1 MSVNWARQSLARLA
15 QGQSAALVTIVATEG
30 SAPRDA
36 GTKMVVWADGQAG
49 TIGGGN
55 LEHQVADQARKM
67 LAAQQSFAVQDYP
80 LGPLLAQCCGGR
92 VRLLIERVEAA
103 SLDWL
108 TDAARRLDADQP
120 FELRTRFSPGML
132 RKTVRP
138 VAASQPETAGVTL
151 DGAPATARGDRP
163 GEGHELVERSDAP
176 RPPVLLFG
184 AGHVGQAVARALEPL
199 PFRLSWFDT
208 RPETAEFAGVVVGT
222 PAELAAAAM
231 GAGPDAF
238 ILILTHDHNLDYALT
253 SAALAGGAFG
263 YLGLIGSDTKK
274 ARFLGRLRRD
284 GFADAAL
291 QRLTCPIGLPVLKN
305 KAPEVIAV
313 SVAADLLLRA
323 ESARRER
330 VKEFELASL

>member
-1 MSVNWARQSLARLA
+1 MSNWARQSLARLA
-15 QGQSAALVTIVATEG
+15 LGEPAALVTILATEG
-30 SAPRDA
+30 SSPRDA
-36 GTKMVVWADGQAG
+36 GTKMVVWSEGQVG

-67 LAAQQSFAVQDYP
+67 LAAGEAFAVQDYP

-92 VRLLIERVEAA
+92 VRLLIERVDVAA
-103 SLDWL
+103 LDWL

-120 FELRTRFSPGML
+120 FELRTRFSPGRL
-132 RKTVRP
+132 RKTIKP
-138 VAASQPETAGVTL
+138 VAASQPDAAAVML
-151 DGAPATARGDRP
+151 DGKAATSRGDRP

-184 AGHVGQAVARALEPL
+184 AGHVGRAVARALEPL

-208 RPETAEFAGVVVGT
+208 RPETAEIPGVIVGS

-231 GAGPDAF
+231 GAGEDAF
-238 ILILTHDHNLDYALT
+238 VLILTHDHNLDYALT
-253 SAALAGGAFG
+253 SAALAGGSFG

-284 GFADAAL
+284 GFADIVL
-291 QRLTCPIGLPVLKN
+291 QRLTCPIGLPILKN
-305 KAPEVIAV
+305 KAPEVIAI
-313 SVAADLLLRA
+313 SVAADLLMRA
-323 ESARRER
+323 QDARRER
-330 VKEFELASL
+330 VKDLELASL

>member
-1 MSVNWARQSLARLA
+1 MSNWARYALA
-15 QGQSAALVTIVATEG
+15 QLGQGQPVALVTILAVEG

-55 LEHQVADQARKM
+55 LEHQVAGQARKM
-67 LAAQQSFAVQDYP
+67 LLSQVHFALQDYP

-92 VRLLIERVEAA
+92 VRLLIERLDGGAV
-103 SLDWL
+103 DWL

-120 FELRTRFSPGML
+120 FEVRTRFNPGAL
-132 RKTVRP
+132 SKTIAP
-138 VAASQPETAGVTL
+138 VAASSP
-151 DGAPATARGDRP
+151 DGATITLAGEPATARGARP
-163 GEGHELVERSDAP
+163 VLGDVLVEPQDLP

-199 PFRLSWFDT
+199 PFRLAWYDT
-208 RPETAEFAGVVVGT
+208 RLETADIPGVKVGA

-231 GAGPDAF
+231 GAGQDAY
-238 ILILTHDHNLDYALT
+238 ILVMTHDHNLDYALT

-274 ARFLGRLRRD
+274 ARFLSRLRKD
-284 GFADAAL
+284 GFGDGTVA
-291 QRLTCPIGLPVLKN
+291 RVTCPIGLPHLKN

-313 SVAADLLLRA
+313 SVAADLLMRLEA
-323 ESARRER
+323 ARRER
-330 VKEFELASL
+330 TKDFQLASL

>member
-1 MSVNWARQSLARLA
+1 MNWARQSLARLDL
-15 QGQSAALVTIVATEG
+15 GEPAALVTILATEG

-36 GTKMVVWADGQAG
+36 GTKMVVWPGGQAG

-55 LEHQVADQARKM
+55 LEHQAADQARKM
-67 LAAQQSFAVQDYP
+67 LDARQPFAVQDYP

-103 SLDWL
+103 SIDWL
-108 TDAARRLDADQP
+108 TDAARRMDADQP
-120 FELRTRFSPGML
+120 FELRTRFSPGLL

-138 VAASQPETAGVTL
+138 VVASQPDAARVTL
-151 DGAPATARGDRP
+151 DGAAATSRGERP
-163 GEGHELVERSDAP
+163 GEGHELIERTDAP

-208 RPETAEFAGVVVGT
+208 RPETAEFPGVVVGT

-231 GAGPDAF
+231 GAGRDSF
-238 ILILTHDHNLDYALT
+238 ILILTHDHDLDYALT
-253 SAALAGGAFG
+253 SAALAGGSFG

-274 ARFLGRLRRD
+274 ARFLGRMRRD
-284 GFADAAL
+284 GFAEEAV
-291 QRLTCPIGLPVLKN
+291 QRVTCPIGLPILKN

-313 SVAADLLLRA
+313 SVAADLLMRA
-323 ESARRER
+323 QAAQRDRA
-330 VKEFELASL
+330 KDLDLASL

>member
-1 MSVNWARQSLARLA
+1 MNWARSSLARLDL
-15 QGQSAALVTIVATEG
+15 GEPAALVTILATEG

-36 GTKMVVWADGQAG
+36 GTKMVVWSDGQDG

-55 LEHQVADQARKM
+55 LEHQVADQARRM
-67 LAAQQSFAVQDYP
+67 LAAGRPFAVQDYP

-92 VRLLIERVEAA
+92 VRLMIERLEAA

-108 TDAARRLDADQP
+108 GEAARRLDADQP
-120 FELRTRFSPGML
+120 FEVRTRFSPGLL
-132 RKTVRP
+132 RKSVRP
-138 VAASQPETAGVTL
+138 LAHAEGGEASAITL
-151 DGAPATARGDRP
+151 DGAALTARGERP
-163 GEGHELVERSDAP
+163 GEGRELVERTDAP

-184 AGHVGQAVARALEPL
+184 AGHVGQAVARALAPL

-208 RPETAEFAGVVVGT
+208 RPEAAEVPGVVIGS

-231 GAGPDAF
+231 GAGEDAF
-238 ILILTHDHNLDYALT
+238 ILVMTHDHNLDYALT
-253 SAALAGGAFG
+253 SAALAGGGFG

-284 GFADAAL
+284 GFAEVAV
-291 QRLTCPIGLPVLKN
+291 QRMICPIGLPALKD
-305 KAPEVIAV
+305 KSPEVIAV
-313 SVAADLLLRA
+313 AVAADLLIRA

-330 VKEFELASL
+330 VKDHQLASV

>member
-1 MSVNWARQSLARLA
+1 MSVNWARSALARLA
-15 QGQSAALVTIVATEG
+15 LGEPAALVTILAVEG

-36 GTKMVVWADGQAG
+36 GTKMLVWAGGQAG

-55 LEHQVADQARKM
+55 LEHQVADQARRM
-67 LAAQQSFAVQDYP
+67 LAASQAFAVQDYP

-92 VRLLIERVEAA
+92 VRLLIERIEAGA
-103 SLDWL
+103 IDWL
-108 TDAARRLDADQP
+108 TDAARRLDADQS
-120 FELRTRFSPGML
+120 FELRTRFAPGAL
-132 RKTVRP
+132 RKTVKP
-138 VAASQPETAGVTL
+138 VAASQPDTPGVLL
-151 DGAPATARGDRP
+151 DGASATAHGPGP

-199 PFRLSWFDT
+199 PFRLAWYDT
-208 RPETAEFAGVVVGT
+208 RPETSRIPGVRVGA

-231 GAGPDAF
+231 GAGPDAY
-238 ILILTHDHNLDYALT
+238 ILVMTHDHNLDYALT
-253 SAALAGGAFG
+253 SAALAGGSFG

-284 GFADAAL
+284 GFAEGAL

-313 SVAADLLLRA
+313 SVAADLLLRVQD
-323 ESARRER
+323 ARRER
-330 VKEFELASL
+330 VKDLQLASL